1 VGESKERYV
10 GYREAVSSEP
20 IEVEGSFQHLYGP
33 CGSGQVEGSRRQHF
47 RCLTINFGDMHRILD
62 IFSIKAMRQ
71 IISAN
76 EEV

>member
-33 CGSGQVEGSRRQHF
+33 CGSGQVEAV
-47 RCLTINFGDMHRILD
+47 DD
-62 IFSIKAMRQ
+62 SI
-71 IISAN
+71 SD
-76 EEV
+76 V